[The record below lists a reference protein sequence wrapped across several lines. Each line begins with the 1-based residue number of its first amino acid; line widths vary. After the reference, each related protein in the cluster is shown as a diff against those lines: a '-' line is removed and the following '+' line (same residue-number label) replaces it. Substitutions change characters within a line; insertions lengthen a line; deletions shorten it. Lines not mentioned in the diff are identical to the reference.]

1 MTFPRDPSDFNLGGV
16 PDAPKVEGTTT
27 PSGVENLQKLQ
38 KLNLAKFKKFEESRK
53 GKLFLPGPY
62 EPYPGVFQSPQ
73 AWFEK
78 QVASMAEVS
87 MPDFLPVNTERDE
100 YHLPVT
106 WSQNWQNQVLGPNGE
121 ALPKGAFSWD
131 RFGEPYFGE
140 PGDFGLFGDFKNWIK
155 KAWWQLWVPAEDA
168 PPFTAFGKDWEAR
181 LLEATEG
188 QIVGPGQALSSVKP
202 FIELVFPEIM
212 TLLKEMGD
220 RARNPEV
227 AEGPVRTILAT
238 GGRVAGEFIKGVG
251 DLVNLFPQAFEK
263 LSGAVLVPAA
273 VLADRSSLAPIPDE
287 GWLRHFK
294 NANFFVVA
302 PGRIYQIGRAVEA
315 VLSGRW
321 TAKETIGIITDID
334 TNFQAARIAYSL
346 ISNEGLASEYIRR
359 MEEGADPRLLALEF
373 EDPVAEMW
381 GQILNDPLVLWGM
394 LGKGKKAV
402 AALDI
407 ADAKLAGDTQIM
419 ELMAQ
424 SPTTSTKGILDHLDE
439 IAEATGRL
447 YDDVRLG
454 TTELGALRRPKVLI
468 ASAKQSVYGR
478 EAQDVLGV
486 LAAHH
491 YGDGDKLFDTLEA
504 LARLASDDILV
515 RKQAWL
521 ALGKSGLPVSY
532 LTSQPVTRTA
542 IVLRDLLFDS
552 GGRLSSGLADD
563 IARVAGKPDELIEI
577 WSKKIDNIYKD
588 KFPNVQ
594 QQVAQGKRYA
604 ELLADDAE
612 KAAEFLRKNPLA
624 DQAISPGMLRAADFH
639 KAMTKW
645 VFKPMHGAQG
655 ALYMVLSPAYWARN
669 RLSNAFHVF
678 VDHGIKPGLRAL
690 RYGPG
695 KALEEIRMMTGGW
708 SPTGARMAFGGP
720 ASEAAGFFPSLKRGF
735 LGKAARDEAAAGQV
749 IQAHSIRKTMLN
761 ALQEGRAIPDLSAI
775 RGMTGDEAAY
785 LVGLVRDNFG
795 DVDKAIT
802 EFFSFR
808 GQARRHMGFLS
819 IEDQKIL
826 RDHRMYDD
834 VMASYREG
842 GTWDDVSSRI
852 DDLKDEYDELADLSA
867 GEAASLDTANMT
879 VQEANTYTKDIEAI
893 RANIGDQAA
902 DLITRRINT
911 NRAFRKASSKSLREI
926 ETMAHRLD
934 QEADALRAMSDPDFA
949 LRQRI
954 LSREEIP
961 GRTAEIGYT
970 RLKTRYAEQT
980 EGLESLWDGV
990 YKRADD
996 LRESRWDLTRRS
1008 RGRDVNFGD
1017 LWREA
1022 GLEGPPPRGLGRE
1035 EFNRAMWDS
1044 YRTER
1049 ELLFTGVRD
1058 QQWQIENILIDTL
1071 EEFVPGLNTNT
1082 TLRNRASA
1090 LYDRSRMLDNAFI
1103 DAQGRAWTLRKL
1115 AGPVDEAALAAERSA
1130 LRDRLFD
1137 PKTPDTELDAI
1148 RKRMVEIDNELQSAA
1163 ARIEE
1168 MRQPVFQQ
1176 EKIDQIS
1183 ARVLRG
1189 EIPKEEGDRLIA
1201 LLTEEAPEAVGF
1213 TDEFV
1218 PQAELDEALK
1228 TRKVV
1233 DGVPE
1238 GAEPIPAAETSG
1250 ITPTGPRVA
1259 EETRGGLWKWVDETL
1274 KPQLEE
1280 NFNSVPVSSE
1290 SAVLESDLR
1299 AWGVE
1304 AKSRVTLARAT
1315 SIEIANEARKFTL
1328 HDYGERFGIDLAAM
1342 YVYPYQFWHSRTYL
1356 KWFKRIMSDPALFS
1370 VYSTYRTQMEKF
1382 HAGLPPWWKFHLNTN
1397 ELLGIESDN
1406 PFYFQLEATISPLHA
1421 LTGADYNDK
1430 YKRVDTISSGLD
1442 DLNKF
1447 GPSTW
1452 TIFSLALA
1460 TYYHAKGKEEA
1471 AARWAGRL
1479 FTGTRAFRDLTAL
1492 LGAEEGRGIE
1502 IDPLINTFS
1511 GGIGPYERPRV
1522 GLALGDML
1530 DEGYSEEDLIDAGNQ
1545 QSGPVWEDAVAR
1557 MVQARAGGNLFGF
1570 IAGVGFKPRSQTDI
1584 QIDHMYNDMYATIR
1598 NRENFSEQEYQDR
1611 WEKLREAY
1619 PFLDVVLLSRKG
1631 GLERDEAFAWNVLRR
1646 IPPSM
1651 NREFAGL
1658 VGMQEEAISRFYES
1672 KGDLTL
1678 LTESERMDFM
1688 AGIIDLGAILAIP
1701 PGTTRQQWQRART
1714 AYSVMRERGE
1724 ERFGDDIWDR
1734 IDVYFGA
1741 KGDTQLEKDRA
1752 ETILKNDPK
1761 ISEALD
1767 WQALFIGNNPFLS
1780 PYYNGLNK
1788 IEGYFKGQMYKV
1800 IEEELGSDIWE
1811 KWDMYWGLKDIGGE
1825 FRDYWKAHPELERYG
1840 EMKDDMLAGIEEH
1853 FEQFQGLF
1861 PEALPATT
1869 RPVEPMT
1876 AGQQA
1881 IFDALNQQ
1889 ALQPSPQELQ
1899 QLMGEPLF
1907 GLVSLGGPLPDV
1919 AIRRLEELADELGM
1933 TVQELLQLTS
1943 GTLIQ

>member
-1 MTFPRDPSDFNLGGV
+1 MTFPKEPSDFNLGGA
-16 PDAPKVEGTTT
+16 PDAPKVEGATT
-27 PSGVENLQKLQ
+27 PSGVENLQNLQ
-38 KLNLAKFKKFEESRK
+38 QLNLAKFRKFEASRK

-100 YHLPVT
+100 YHLPVA
-106 WSQNWQNQVLGPNGE
+106 WSQNWQDQVLGPRGE
-121 ALPKGAFSWD
+121 GLPKGAFSWD

-155 KAWWQLWVPAEDA
+155 KAWWEVTKPTEDA

-181 LLEATEG
+181 LREATEG
-188 QIVGPGQALSSVKP
+188 QVVGPGQALTSIKP
-202 FIELVFPEIM
+202 FLEVVLPEIKE
-212 TLLKEMGD
+212 LLIEMGN
-220 RARNPEV
+220 RARNPEI
-227 AEGPVRTILAT
+227 AEGPVRTIGAIA
-238 GGRVAGEFIKGVG
+238 GRSAGEFIKGIG

-263 LSGAVLVPAA
+263 ITGLALVPAA
-273 VLADRSSLAPIPDE
+273 VLADRSSLAPLGDE
-287 GWLRHFK
+287 GWDKFFK
-294 NANFFVVA
+294 NANFFIFA
-302 PGRIYQIGRAVEA
+302 PGRIYQIARAAEA

-321 TAKETIGIITDID
+321 TPKETIGIITDID
-334 TNFQAARIAYSL
+334 ANLQAARIAYSL
-346 ISNEGLASEYIRR
+346 ISHEGLAADYIRR
-359 MEEGADPRLLALEF
+359 MEEGADPRLLALEL

-381 GQILNDPLVLWGM
+381 GQILNDPLLLYGM

-407 ADAKLAGDTQIM
+407 ADAKLAGDTPIM
-419 ELMAQ
+419 ELLAQ

-439 IAEATGRL
+439 IAAATGRL
-447 YDDVRLG
+447 YEDTRLG
-454 TTELGALRRPKVLI
+454 TIELGARRRPLELI

-504 LARLASDDILV
+504 LARLASDDISV
-515 RKQAWL
+515 RKEAWL
-521 ALGKSGLPVSY
+521 ALSKSGLPVSY

-552 GGRLSSGLADD
+552 GGRLTSGLADD
-563 IARVAGKPDELIEI
+563 IARVAGNPDELIEI

-612 KAAEFLRKNPLA
+612 KAAEFLRKNPIA

-639 KAMTKW
+639 QAMTKW

-655 ALYMVLSPAYWARN
+655 VLYMVLSPAYWARN

-678 VDHGIKPGLRAL
+678 VDSGIKPGLRAL

-720 ASEAAGFFPSLKRGF
+720 ASEATGFFPSLKRGF

-785 LVGLVRDNFG
+785 FVGLVRDNFG
-795 DVDKAIT
+795 DVDKSIT

-819 IEDQKIL
+819 PEDQNIL

-834 VMASYREG
+834 VMETYRSSSTPDELASKM
-842 GTWDDVSSRI
+842 
-852 DDLKDEYDELADLSA
+852 DDLKAEYDELADLSA

-911 NRAFRKASSKSLREI
+911 NRAFRKASSKALREI
-926 ETMAHRLD
+926 EIMAHRLD
-934 QEADALRAMSDPDFA
+934 QDADALRALSDPDFA
-949 LRQRI
+949 LRQRMF
-954 LSREEIP
+954 STEEIP
-961 GRTAEIGYT
+961 GQAADIGYT
-970 RLKTRYAEQT
+970 RLKTRYSEQT
-980 EGLESLWDGV
+980 EGLETLWDGI

-996 LRESRWDLTRRS
+996 FRDSRWDLTRRS
-1008 RGRDVNFGD
+1008 GKSDVNFRE

-1022 GLEGPPPRGLGRE
+1022 GLEGTPPRGLGKE
-1035 EFNRAMWDS
+1035 EFNRALWDN
-1044 YRTER
+1044 YRTKR
-1049 ELLFTGVRD
+1049 EFMFTDVRD
-1058 QQWQIENILIDTL
+1058 RQWQIENALIDTL

-1103 DAQGRAWTLRKL
+1103 DSQGRAWVLRRFPGAATASEDEIRLIEKLLARERMTLQEAEL
-1115 AGPVDEAALAAERSA
+1115 ADLALKRGALPEEAARLEEIKLVEDQADVGVIVSEAEQLARKAE
-1130 LRDRLFD
+1130 
-1137 PKTPDTELDAI
+1137 KDAI
-1148 RKRMVEIDNELQSAA
+1148 FENILERMRVGPDEL
-1163 ARIEE
+1163 
-1168 MRQPVFQQ
+1168 
-1176 EKIDQIS
+1176 
-1183 ARVLRG
+1183 
-1189 EIPKEEGDRLIA
+1189 IPA
-1201 LLTEEAPEAVGF
+1201 
-1213 TDEFV
+1213 
-1218 PQAELDEALK
+1218 AELDEALK

-1233 DGVPE
+1233 DGIPE

-1280 NFNSVPVSSE
+1280 NFNSVPVSAE
-1290 SAVLESDLR
+1290 SSVLESDLR

-1304 AKSRVTLARAT
+1304 AKSRVTQARAT

-1342 YVYPYQFWHSRTYL
+1342 YIYPYQFWHSRTYL

-1382 HAGLPPWWKFHLNTN
+1382 HAGLPDWWKFHLNTN

-1447 GPSTW
+1447 GPGTW

-1460 TYYHAKGKEEA
+1460 TYYHFKGKEEA
-1471 AARWAGRL
+1471 SARWAGRIT
-1479 FTGTRAFRDLTAL
+1479 TGTRAFRDLTAL
-1492 LGAEEGRGIE
+1492 LGVREGRGLE
-1502 IDPLINTFS
+1502 IDPFINAFS

-1522 GLALGDML
+1522 ALALGDML
-1530 DEGYSEEDLIDAGNQ
+1530 DEGYSEEELIDAGNQ
-1545 QSGPVWEDAVAR
+1545 QSGPLWEEAVAR
-1557 MVQARAGGNLFGF
+1557 MVQARAAGNMFGF
-1570 IAGVGFKPRSQTDI
+1570 VAGVGFKPRSQTDI
-1584 QIDHMYNDMYATIR
+1584 QIDQMYNDMYATIR

-1611 WEKLREAY
+1611 WEKLRQAY

-1658 VGMQEEAISRFYES
+1658 VGMQEDAISRFYES

-1678 LTESERMDFM
+1678 LTESERLDFM
-1688 AGIIDLGAILAIP
+1688 AGIIDLGAILEIP
-1701 PGTTRQQWQRART
+1701 SGTTRQEWQRART
-1714 AYSVMRERGE
+1714 AYSVMREEGE

-1752 ETILKNDPK
+1752 EAILKADPL
-1761 ISEALD
+1761 IGEALD
-1767 WQALFIGNNPFLS
+1767 FQSLFIGNNPFLS

-1800 IEEELGSDIWE
+1800 IEEELGPEI
-1811 KWDMYWGLKDIGGE
+1811 WDMWSIYWSLKAAGGD
-1825 FRDYWKAHPELERYG
+1825 FKQYWKDNPELERYG

-1853 FEQFQGLF
+1853 FEQFKGLF

-1869 RPVEPMT
+1869 RPVEPAT

-1889 ALQPSPQELQ
+1889 QLQISPQEWQ
-1899 QLMGEPLF
+1899 QLLGLPLYQLALSNF
-1907 GLVSLGGPLPDV
+1907 DLPES
-1919 AIRRLEELADELGM
+1919 AINKLKEIGEELGLSVNEIL
-1933 TVQELLQLTS
+1933 EQLTMS
-1943 GTLIQ
+1943 TVLQ